1 MKTNRRQDMKKKNIK
16 IIAIAIMSLVI
27 LAGIVVVGIFG
38 FNKELRY
45 GQGQVINVYVEQMVD
60 VTNIKK
66 LVNECLAGKTNM
78 VQTVEIYQDYVTI
91 KAKEIT
97 EEQKN
102 NIVNKLKE
110 NYEFSQT
117 AEDTTIENVAA
128 TKYIDI
134 YKKYIVPFAVSG
146 VIVLAYIVIRYH
158 KKGILKVL
166 GRTIIIPVFGELFLL
181 SVIAITR
188 IPVGR
193 YTPVLV
199 IAMYITSI
207 MMVIR
212 ENEK

>member
-1 MKTNRRQDMKKKNIK
+1 MKKKNIK

-66 LVNECLAGKTNM
+66 IVNECLAGKTNM

-181 SVIAITR
+181 SIIAITR

-193 YTPVLV
+193 HTPVLV
-199 IAMYITSI
+199 IAMYIASI

>member
-1 MKTNRRQDMKKKNIK
+1 MKKKNIK

-117 AEDTTIENVAA
+117 AEDITIENVAA

>member
-1 MKTNRRQDMKKKNIK
+1 MKKKNIK

-134 YKKYIVPFAVSG
+134 YKKYIVTFAVSG

-166 GRTIIIPVFGELFLL
+166 RRTIIIPVFGELFLL
-181 SVIAITR
+181 SIIAITR

-199 IAMYITSI
+199 IAMYIASI

>member
-1 MKTNRRQDMKKKNIK
+1 MKKKNIK

-181 SVIAITR
+181 SIIAITR

-207 MMVIR
+207 MIVIR

>member
-1 MKTNRRQDMKKKNIK
+1 MKKKNIK

-60 VTNIKK
+60 VTNTKK

>member
-1 MKTNRRQDMKKKNIK
+1 MKKKNIK

-60 VTNIKK
+60 ATNIKK
-66 LVNECLAGKTNM
+66 LVNECLAGKTSM

-117 AEDTTIENVAA
+117 AEDTTIENVTA

-181 SVIAITR
+181 SIIAITR

-199 IAMYITSI
+199 IAMYIASI

>member
-1 MKTNRRQDMKKKNIK
+1 MKKKNIK
-16 IIAIAIMSLVI
+16 IIAIVIMSLVI

-134 YKKYIVPFAVSG
+134 YKKYIVTFAVSG

-181 SVIAITR
+181 SIIAITR

-199 IAMYITSI
+199 IAMYIASI

>member
-1 MKTNRRQDMKKKNIK
+1 
-16 IIAIAIMSLVI
+16 
-27 LAGIVVVGIFG
+27 
-38 FNKELRY
+38 
-45 GQGQVINVYVEQMVD
+45 MVD

-134 YKKYIVPFAVSG
+134 YKKYIVTFAVSG

-181 SVIAITR
+181 SIIAITR

-199 IAMYITSI
+199 IAMYIASI

>member
-1 MKTNRRQDMKKKNIK
+1 MKKKNIK

-60 VTNIKK
+60 VTSIKK
-66 LVNECLAGKTNM
+66 LVNECLDGKNNM

-91 KAKEIT
+91 KAEEIT

-117 AEDTTIENVAA
+117 AEDTTIENVEA

-134 YKKYIVPFAVSG
+134 YKKYIVTFVVSG

-166 GRTIIIPVFGELFLL
+166 GRTIIIPVFGELLLL
-181 SVIAITR
+181 SIIAITR

-193 YTPVLV
+193 FTPVLV
-199 IAMYITSI
+199 IAMYIASI
-207 MMVIR
+207 MMVIK

>member
-1 MKTNRRQDMKKKNIK
+1 MKKKNIK

-97 EEQKN
+97 EEP
-102 NIVNKLKE
+102 
-110 NYEFSQT
+110 
-117 AEDTTIENVAA
+117 TIENVAA

-134 YKKYIVPFAVSG
+134 YKKYIVTFAVSG

-181 SVIAITR
+181 SIIAITR

-199 IAMYITSI
+199 IAMYIASI

>member
-1 MKTNRRQDMKKKNIK
+1 MKKKNIK

-66 LVNECLAGKTNM
+66 LVNECLAGK
-78 VQTVEIYQDYVTI
+78 TVEIYQDYVTI

>member
-1 MKTNRRQDMKKKNIK
+1 MKKKNIK

-60 VTNIKK
+60 ATNIKK

-181 SVIAITR
+181 SIIAITR

-199 IAMYITSI
+199 IAMYIASI

>member
-1 MKTNRRQDMKKKNIK
+1 MKKKNIK

-207 MMVIR
+207 IMVIR

>member
-1 MKTNRRQDMKKKNIK
+1 
-16 IIAIAIMSLVI
+16 MSLVI

-60 VTNIKK
+60 ATNIKK

-181 SVIAITR
+181 SIIAITR

-199 IAMYITSI
+199 IAMYIASI

>member
-1 MKTNRRQDMKKKNIK
+1 MKKKNIK

-27 LAGIVVVGIFG
+27 LTGIVVVGIFG

-181 SVIAITR
+181 SIIAITR

-199 IAMYITSI
+199 IAMYIESI

>member
-1 MKTNRRQDMKKKNIK
+1 MKKKYIK

-134 YKKYIVPFAVSG
+134 YKKYIVTFAVSG

-181 SVIAITR
+181 SIIAITR

-199 IAMYITSI
+199 IAMYIASI

>member
-1 MKTNRRQDMKKKNIK
+1 MKKKNIK

-45 GQGQVINVYVEQMVD
+45 GQGQVTNVYVEQMVD

-199 IAMYITSI
+199 IAMYIASI

>member
-1 MKTNRRQDMKKKNIK
+1 MKKKNIK

-166 GRTIIIPVFGELFLL
+166 GRTIIIPFFGELFLL
-181 SVIAITR
+181 SIIAITR

>member
-1 MKTNRRQDMKKKNIK
+1 MKKKNIK

-181 SVIAITR
+181 SIIAITR

>member
-1 MKTNRRQDMKKKNIK
+1 MKKKNIK

-146 VIVLAYIVIRYH
+146 VVVLAYIVIRYH

-181 SVIAITR
+181 SIIAITR